1 MVVFS
6 ADTDCDC
13 FRMLAHR
20 AFCASAIFRREA
32 LALLW
37 FGVAGVLYTG
47 NTNLMHVF
55 WPSSVMLVG
64 GWCCTVPGIMITA
77 SSVVINCSLYMG
89 AERTRRSKPTQ
100 NKNRQS
106 SFRYFPLLQLSE
118 FIRSASPLGSFV
130 RCGQPNWPDY

>member
-100 NKNRQS
+100 NKNS
-106 SFRYFPLLQLSE
+106 SIFFPPIFHSFNSQN
-118 FIRSASPLGSFV
+118 SFV
-130 RCGQPNWPDY
+130 QRAR